1 MERRPVLGLREGRPG
16 LHRRC
21 ADARSRQRAPGQRLR
36 HRHQQPQ
43 GAAMTVRTLFAAAA
57 LTTLTAL
64 AALLTAA
71 ATVAIVN
78 ATILTAD
85 KAGTLTGATLLMRD
99 TKIVAVGRGVA
110 VPPGATVID
119 GSGKFLT
126 PGMFAPLSA
135 LGVVEIDAVG
145 ETNDRP
151 SAHKRYGPALDM
163 SDAFNPLSHRIPIAR
178 VDGVTRAMVAPTARR
193 GGNVLVGQGAV
204 VSLGSTSAWLV
215 KPRAAMFA
223 AFGEE
228 GASLSGTRASAVLA
242 LREQFEEVRDAARPA
257 RPRARAEPRQPAV
270 APGHRGHETGDGLGQ
285 VPLVISANRASDI
298 LAAIALAR
306 QYKLRLVIAGGA
318 EAWLVAP
325 QLAAYQADVIIDPLL
340 QLPEGFDSLS
350 ARSDNA
356 SLLAAAGC
364 AGRVQFRPDRHLQCA
379 QSAPAGLS
387 NAIRFGLDP
396 ATALAAITL
405 NPARMYGV
413 DGQLGSLAAGK
424 LADVVLWDGDP
435 FELASY
441 PGAVFIGGE
450 RMGDDTRQ
458 SALRD
463 KYMRLHR
470 LKD

>member
-1 MERRPVLGLREGRPG
+1 
-16 LHRRC
+16 
-21 ADARSRQRAPGQRLR
+21 
-36 HRHQQPQ
+36 
-43 GAAMTVRTLFAAAA
+43 MTVRTLFAAA
-57 LTTLTAL
+57 LTTLSAL
-64 AALLTAA
+64 AAVPAAA

-257 RPRARAEPRQPAV
+257 RPGREPNLDSLLSRLDIAAMKPVMA
-270 APGHRGHETGDGLGQ
+270 GQ

-306 QYKLRLVIAGGA
+306 RYKLRLVIAGGA

-325 QLAAYQADVIIDPLL
+325 QLAAYRAGVIIDPLL
-340 QLPEGFDSLS
+340 QLPEGFDSLA

-356 SLLAAAGC
+356 SLLAAAGVLVAFSSDQTATYNARNLRQL
-364 AGRVQFRPDRHLQCA
+364 AG
-379 QSAPAGLS
+379 

-396 ATALAAITL
+396 ASALAAITL

-413 DGQLGSLAAGK
+413 DGQLGSLTAGK